1 MRVPLAAAAAL
12 ARLPALCTCVFSLAQ
27 ETITVY
33 IWLSRTPPWHED
45 HRNKVREWLFAEQ
58 EQTEATSQLL
68 SFVKE
73 QKERERQLRGTWD
86 AHEEPEG
93 RGAGA
98 GQRVIGCE
106 DVGAE
111 EVVVVEGAPC
121 CIARATVSTQRVSLR
136 RRGVGR
142 PHGVVEEVDD
152 HDVAE
157 VHAEG
162 EVLDGLPERGA
173 HCVGSNRRR
182 GSAKREEASS
192 CEQAGHARNAP
203 MGPPCSAMEA
213 QTMKAMATA
222 HQQRKN
228 VVKKRSQKLWVREP

>member
-1 MRVPLAAAAAL
+1 M
-12 ARLPALCTCVFSLAQ
+12 
-27 ETITVY
+27 Y

-73 QKERERQLRGTWD
+73 QRERERQLRGTWD

-121 CIARATVSTQRVSLR
+121 CIARATVSTPRASLR
-136 RRGVGR
+136 RRGAGR
-142 PHGVVEEVDD
+142 LDR
-152 HDVAE
+152 AE
-157 VHAEG
+157 PAAPCARVTHE
-162 EVLDGLPERGA
+162 L
-173 HCVGSNRRR
+173 
-182 GSAKREEASS
+182 KRE
-192 CEQAGHARNAP
+192 
-203 MGPPCSAMEA
+203 
-213 QTMKAMATA
+213 
-222 HQQRKN
+222 
-228 VVKKRSQKLWVREP
+228 RERERTIID